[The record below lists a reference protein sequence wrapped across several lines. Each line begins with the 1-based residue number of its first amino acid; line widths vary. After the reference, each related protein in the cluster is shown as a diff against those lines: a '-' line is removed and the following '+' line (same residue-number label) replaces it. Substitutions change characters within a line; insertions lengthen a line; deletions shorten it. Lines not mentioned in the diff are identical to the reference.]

1 MVTEMTKKHEESN
14 TEHRYCQRIHSAV
27 STRILQVTAVE
38 VSVRPPNRTLFD
50 GPNSRIPN
58 ATVTVVF
65 KRAGL

>member
-1 MVTEMTKKHEESN
+1 MVEETTKRTEDHHIQQTYS
-14 TEHRYCQRIHSAV
+14 QRIHSEF